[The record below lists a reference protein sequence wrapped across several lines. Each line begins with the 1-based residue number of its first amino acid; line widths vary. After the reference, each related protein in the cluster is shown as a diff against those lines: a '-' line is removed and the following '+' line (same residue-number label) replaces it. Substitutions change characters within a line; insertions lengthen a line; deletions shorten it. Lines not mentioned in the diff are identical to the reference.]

1 MMGVNWKI
9 ADLKKKKYIFKI
21 FFQMCVFAGLH
32 KVVVILLP
40 LSLILLVF
48 GWIFGLVS
56 SLASSPKLLAAS
68 ASYFL
73 LCSKSP
79 QNSLCFLFLSPDS
92 HRVLL
97 LVYVGAQDA
106 QQTWKRTWA
115 THRGLTGTLRVHLRD
130 PEKRVFSCSLSHRI
144 WLWVEAPV
152 VSNFSLYRHKLCAWA
167 GRWPMRKRWL

>member
-1 MMGVNWKI
+1 
-9 ADLKKKKYIFKI
+9 
-21 FFQMCVFAGLH
+21 MCVFAGLH
-32 KVVVILLP
+32 KIVVILLP
-40 LSLILLVF
+40 LSLVLLVF

-97 LVYVGAQDA
+97 LVYVGVKTHVGDTSWSYRYVARA
-106 QQTWKRTWA
+106 SKR
-115 THRGLTGTLRVHLRD
+115 
-130 PEKRVFSCSLSHRI
+130 P
-144 WLWVEAPV
+144 
-152 VSNFSLYRHKLCAWA
+152 
-167 GRWPMRKRWL
+167 

>member
-1 MMGVNWKI
+1 
-9 ADLKKKKYIFKI
+9 
-21 FFQMCVFAGLH
+21 MCVFAGLH

-40 LSLILLVF
+40 LSLVLLVF

-79 QNSLCFLFLSPDS
+79 QNSLFLFLSPDS

-97 LVYVGAQDA
+97 LVYVGVQDA
-106 QQTWKRTWA
+106 QQT
-115 THRGLTGTLRVHLRD
+115 
-130 PEKRVFSCSLSHRI
+130 
-144 WLWVEAPV
+144 
-152 VSNFSLYRHKLCAWA
+152 
-167 GRWPMRKRWL
+167 

>member
-1 MMGVNWKI
+1 
-9 ADLKKKKYIFKI
+9 
-21 FFQMCVFAGLH
+21 MCVFAGLH

-40 LSLILLVF
+40 LSLVLLVF

-79 QNSLCFLFLSPDS
+79 QIHLCFLFLSPDS
-92 HRVLL
+92 HSVLL
-97 LVYVGAQDA
+97 LVYVGVQDA

-130 PEKRVFSCSLSHRI
+130 PEKRAFSCSLSHLI
-144 WLWVEAPV
+144 WLWVEALV
-152 VSNFSLYRHKLCAWA
+152 VSNFSLYRHKQCAWA

>member
-1 MMGVNWKI
+1 MESLLVDFSTDNGNKKSAGPWMMGVNWKI

-106 QQTWKRTWA
+106 QQT
-115 THRGLTGTLRVHLRD
+115 
-130 PEKRVFSCSLSHRI
+130 
-144 WLWVEAPV
+144 
-152 VSNFSLYRHKLCAWA
+152 
-167 GRWPMRKRWL
+167 

>member
-1 MMGVNWKI
+1 
-9 ADLKKKKYIFKI
+9 
-21 FFQMCVFAGLH
+21 MCVFAGLH

-40 LSLILLVF
+40 LSLVLLVF

-92 HRVLL
+92 HCVLL
-97 LVYVGAQDA
+97 LVYVGVKTHVGDTSWSYRYVARA
-106 QQTWKRTWA
+106 SKR
-115 THRGLTGTLRVHLRD
+115 
-130 PEKRVFSCSLSHRI
+130 P
-144 WLWVEAPV
+144 
-152 VSNFSLYRHKLCAWA
+152 
-167 GRWPMRKRWL
+167 

>member
-1 MMGVNWKI
+1 
-9 ADLKKKKYIFKI
+9 
-21 FFQMCVFAGLH
+21 MCVFAGLH

-40 LSLILLVF
+40 LSLVLLVF

-92 HRVLL
+92 HLVLL
-97 LVYVGAQDA
+97 LVYVGVQDA
-106 QQTWKRTWA
+106 QQT
-115 THRGLTGTLRVHLRD
+115 
-130 PEKRVFSCSLSHRI
+130 
-144 WLWVEAPV
+144 
-152 VSNFSLYRHKLCAWA
+152 
-167 GRWPMRKRWL
+167 